1 MPNYGLLA
9 RQGRR
14 EDNAAMGGQ
23 VAHISAVE
31 SELLRLLGGAGTTN
45 PATGLPEYYTA
56 ASFGG
61 TATFGG
67 PGQSAAYG
75 GYGPGGQAG
84 GPGTSGHVG
93 LTGAS
98 NVYGPPT
105 TQQVAKLAQTKAIAK
120 AKAKAEGKT
129 NWADAVLSGD
139 MATITK
145 LGKDA
150 YVKNA
155 FDNFMDGIFV
165 PLGKFIIA
173 TSPTVQAL
181 KYGAEA
187 LAKIFGEG
195 TGVSDGGDGQ
205 TQTATDGQTQTA
217 TYGPLGPHGFTGI
230 TGSIRTPTLAQAIAE
245 PTPEEETEVA
255 EGELFDLGF
264 PESPLIKGQKVFDAE
279 LARTISP
286 ENLAQYDLATQ
297 DVLIKYVAAQLL
309 QQAQTQGQLA

>member
-9 RQGRR
+9 QQGRR

-61 TATFGG
+61 TASFGG

-84 GPGTSGHVG
+84 GPGTSGYVG

-120 AKAKAEGKT
+120 AKAKAKGKT
-129 NWADAVLSGD
+129 NWGDAVLSAD
-139 MATITK
+139 MATITQ

-150 YVKNA
+150 YLKNA
-155 FDNFMDGIFV
+155 FDHAMD
-165 PLGKFIIA
+165 
-173 TSPTVQAL
+173 
-181 KYGAEA
+181 A
-187 LAKIFGEG
+187 LALNYAKYAPLVNLGEAIFGPGPEG
-195 TGVSDGGDGQ
+195 PITFLGEAIYGEGDGQ
-205 TQTATDGQTQTA
+205 TQTVTA
-217 TYGPLGPHGFTGI
+217 APPSISPTYAPT
-230 TGSIRTPTLAQAIAE
+230 TGSIRLAQVVAE
-245 PTPEEETEVA
+245 PTPPPRKKEVA
-255 EGELFDLGF
+255 EAELFDLGF
-264 PESPLIKGQKVFDAE
+264 PESPLLAGQRVFEEQLTNFEDPAF
-279 LARTISP
+279 
-286 ENLAQYDLATQ
+286 LAQFSPAIQ
-297 DVLIKYVAAQLL
+297 DVLLDVVRAEKLKILQAEGLL
-309 QQAQTQGQLA
+309 A